1 LIAHSRFSTFV
12 FRLVLLAAL
21 FVAAVISAQLTAQ
34 ESAPVSTQTSAPV
47 AQSTEQTA
55 AASPTE
61 AKPAGEAKAAQ
72 TEEEQKNVFRLEGPI
87 VKWTAKTFNLSLGT
101 TANIFDFINF
111 GIIVLLIGVPL
122 IKVLPKLL
130 RGRGEKVRADLESAR
145 KATEEA
151 NARLSAI
158 EAKLAGLGGEIEAI
172 RAQVEAESQADEMRI
187 KSSIQEESARIVVAA
202 EQEISSSAAQARR
215 SLRNF
220 AADLAI
226 TQAAQQ
232 LKLTPETDSALIAE
246 FLGDAGL
253 QVSAKGGQK

>member
-1 LIAHSRFSTFV
+1 MA
-12 FRLVLLAAL
+12 VLMAAL
-21 FVAAVISAQLTAQ
+21 FAVTAAPLRLAAQ
-34 ESAPVSTQTSAPV
+34 ESASAPA

-55 AASPTE
+55 AASPSE

-130 RGRGEKVRADLESAR
+130 RGRGEKVRVDLESAR
-145 KATEEA
+145 KATAEA

-202 EQEISSSAAQARR
+202 EQEISASAAQARR
-215 SLRNF
+215 SLRDF

-226 TQAAQQ
+226 TQATQQ
-232 LKLTPETDSALIAE
+232 LKLTPEIDSALIAE
-246 FLGDAGL
+246 FLSEASL
-253 QVSAKGGQK
+253 QVSAKGGRK